1 MPSSFAGRYRPQQ
14 EKRRGEI
21 IVIRGP
27 PRSRSKIEWL
37 CGSLDVSITALTDLH
52 IGWVQFRLGVK
63 EGEATAVLKRTGDW
77 RRAVEEL
84 AKGLKLDH
92 QPFCECG
99 GIPTIPGA
107 TAKGNVRSRIE
118 FGFREKMGRVRSCF
132 VAGGGRGS
140 WRHRAIWA
148 DVIREQRPDQCKFDP
163 REGMDKVCLVCDLF
177 GTTSLAGLVKFSD
190 LVGRDTVLEDRNF
203 DFNMKLKVAPKGSVF
218 RGRIDFFNLRPE
230 ELGLLLLGMG
240 MQDGAEGRPVLM
252 GRLKYRHHDRI
263 GQVRYRLDTI
273 RLSELSKGLLLE
285 AVKPGEE
292 VEGAKVAGELIE
304 CARSKY
310 EDFQVVDEV
319 KKLAEAKR

>member
-1 MPSSFAGRYRPQQ
+1 VLEVVRQQ
-14 EKRRGEI
+14 PRR
-21 IVIRGP
+21 
-27 PRSRSKIEWL
+27 RSEVQGL
-37 CGSLDVSITALTDLH
+37 CGSLGVSITTVTDLH
-52 IGWVQFRLGVK
+52 VGWVQYRLGVR
-63 EGEATAVLKRTGDW
+63 EGETNAVLKRTGDW
-77 RRAVEEL
+77 ARAVEEL
-84 AKGLKLDH
+84 AKGLRPDY

-99 GIPTIPGA
+99 GMPTIPGA
-107 TAKGNVRSRIE
+107 TVKGNVRSRIE
-118 FGFREKMGRVRSCF
+118 LGFREKMGKVRSCF
-132 VAGGGRGS
+132 VEAGRGGS
-140 WRHRAIWA
+140 WRHQAIWA
-148 DVIREQRPDQCKFDP
+148 DVIREQRPNQCKFDP
-163 REGMDKVCLVCDLF
+163 RKGINKVCLVCDLF

-190 LVGRDTVLEDRNF
+190 FVGRDVVLEDRNF

-218 RGRIDFFNLRPE
+218 RGRIDFFNLGPE

-292 VEGAKVAGELIE
+292 VEGAKVAGGLIE